1 MPSLLATL
9 ISHEEGFGLAGTLPT
24 RNHNPGDLR
33 HSPHSEHDPGAPN
46 AIGKIDN
53 DADGWADLEAQL
65 QLYAE
70 RGLTLKQLFA
80 VYAPPTENNT
90 SQYEAYVLKGLG
102 LTEDDTV
109 ADALTLE
116 GADGLQSS

>member
-24 RNHNPGDLR
+24 RNNNPGDLR
-33 HSPHSEHDPGAPN
+33 HSPHSTHTADAPN
-46 AIGKIDN
+46 AIGKIDTVE
-53 DADGWADLEAQL
+53 DGWADLEL
-65 QLYAE
+65 QLTEYAE
-70 RGLTLKQLFA
+70 RGLTLKELFA

-90 SQYEAYVLKGLG
+90 SQYEAFVLKGLG

-109 ADALTLE
+109 ADALTLAPPSE
-116 GADGLQSS
+116 DVA